1 MGKYQQEMAKM
12 FIQELPPIFQ
22 ATIGEVIE
30 PLPNLTISIF
40 NNTAT
45 LYPDMLY
52 MNNRLFDDYTRDYE
66 FIGEVEDITINTTS
80 SNINSNNHTHP
91 HGTIQG
97 KGEISSKGVITNTDT
112 LVKGD
117 RVVVIPVEEGQKW
130 IVGFKV
136 RKVKA

>member
-1 MGKYQQEMAKM
+1 MGKYQQELAKM
-12 FIQELPPIFQ
+12 LNKPVPSMFQ
-22 ATIGEVIE
+22 TTIGEVTE
-30 PLPNLTISIF
+30 PPPNLTISIF
-40 NNTAT
+40 NNTVF

-66 FIGEVEDITINTTS
+66 FIGEIENITINTTS
-80 SNINSNNHTHP
+80 SNTNSNNHTHP
-91 HGTIQG
+91 HGTVQG
-97 KGEISSKGVITNTDT
+97 KGEINSKGVITNTDT

-117 RVVVIPVEEGQKW
+117 KVVVIPVESGQKW